1 MSLKRWSKVR
11 SACSVKRVSLPLLK
25 MTYKRM
31 CMQYVQSEI
40 ALDITR
46 QLNKEQ
52 SPGNTELFI
61 DLVDDLVYLEVVNRS
76 IDITDVVISV
86 RDTLEC

>member
-1 MSLKRWSKVR
+1 
-11 SACSVKRVSLPLLK
+11 
-25 MTYKRM
+25 M
-31 CMQYVQSEI
+31 CMQYVHNEI
-40 ALDITR
+40 ALDITH

-52 SPGNTELFI
+52 SPGNTELFV

-76 IDITDVVISV
+76 IDISDVVISV

>member
-1 MSLKRWSKVR
+1 
-11 SACSVKRVSLPLLK
+11 
-25 MTYKRM
+25 M

-76 IDITDVVISV
+76 IDITDVFISV
-86 RDTLEC
+86 KDTLEC